1 MPRPIDLGIE
11 AIGAIEFDN
20 YVRVQYSGLYNMYSQ
35 EAREDAE
42 LSVDEHFTIISHYK
56 ELTEKY
62 SDVIEFYENEI

>member
-20 YVRVQYSGLYNMYSQ
+20 YVRVQYSGLYNMHSQ

-42 LSVDEHFTIISHYK
+42 LSKDEHFTIIKHYA
-56 ELTEKY
+56 ELAEQY
-62 SDVIEFYENEI
+62 SDTIEFYENEY

>member
-35 EAREDAE
+35 EAREDAG

-62 SDVIEFYENEI
+62 PDVIEFYENEI